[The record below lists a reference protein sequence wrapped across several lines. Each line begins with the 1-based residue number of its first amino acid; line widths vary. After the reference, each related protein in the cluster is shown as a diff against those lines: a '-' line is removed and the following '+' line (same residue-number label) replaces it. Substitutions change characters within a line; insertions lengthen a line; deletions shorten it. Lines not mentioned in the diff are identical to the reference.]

1 MEKENLIRLY
11 ETYSGDVYRLALS
24 FLGSRQDAE
33 DICQNVFLKLFDKE
47 MTLLPEKEKAWLLT
61 CTANACK
68 NHLRFCRRRNAAELD
83 ETIPFQEQSD
93 RELWDAVMK
102 LPPKYR
108 AVIHLFYYEG
118 YGQAE
123 IAAIL
128 RISLTAVQT
137 RMARARQMLR
147 KELGDNERT
156 V

>member
-1 MEKENLIRLY
+1 MEREQVALLY
-11 ETYSGDVYRLALS
+11 ETYGDDVYRLALS

-61 CTANACK
+61 CTSNACK